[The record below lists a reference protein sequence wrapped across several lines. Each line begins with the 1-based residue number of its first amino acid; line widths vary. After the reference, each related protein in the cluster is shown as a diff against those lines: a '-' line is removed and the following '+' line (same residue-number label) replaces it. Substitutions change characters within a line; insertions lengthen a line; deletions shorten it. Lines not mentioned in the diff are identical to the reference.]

1 MKTFSSPCVAS
12 CKGKSGFDLGDSVP
26 VAERMG
32 RSGGGRMWMPAQQAL
47 PQRSRMAEILE
58 GLNREQ
64 TEQDFSVIRE
74 G

>member
-1 MKTFSSPCVAS
+1 
-12 CKGKSGFDLGDSVP
+12 LGEEKVLIGNNLP
-26 VAERMG
+26 IAK
-32 RSGGGRMWMPAQQAL
+32 AQGNL
-47 PQRSRMAEILE
+47 AEILE